1 MQNEFDKEI
10 LAMNSEILALKQQR
24 EKSANVLK
32 TQTTNLSL
40 TFNLEIA
47 GQFDPYVRSD
57 KMAVIDIDSGDNNP
71 LTGITFNI
79 TGLNDRI
86 IRHVPIYDNTNGHIG
101 YMVFIYSNN
110 STDMNTLMGGGTVTL
125 TYGAKI
131 SATASITPTVTYKDL
146 WVTQ

>member
-32 TQTTNLSL
+32 TQTVNLSL

-47 GQFDPYVRSD
+47 GQFDLYVRSD

-79 TGLNDRI
+79 NGLNNRI
-86 IRHVPIYDNTNGHIG
+86 IRHMPIYDKNTGHIG

-125 TYGAKI
+125 TYSANI
-131 SATASITPTVTYKDL
+131 SATATITPTVTYKDL
-146 WVTQ
+146 WVN

>member
-32 TQTTNLSL
+32 TQTANLSL

-79 TGLNDRI
+79 AGLNDRI
-86 IRHVPIYDNTNGHIG
+86 IRHVPIHDNTNGHIG

-131 SATASITPTVTYKDL
+131 SATTSITPTVTYKDL

>member
-24 EKSANVLK
+24 EKSANILK

-86 IRHVPIYDNTNGHIG
+86 IRHVPIYDNTSGHIG

-131 SATASITPTVTYKDL
+131 SATTSITPTVTYKDL